1 MIIRTI
7 KKLKILSII
16 KLMVEIS
23 EPLLGFSTQKTTGG
37 RIMSALD
44 MDYNNMQA
52 QLKEYFLSKSIDLTM
67 KAYLMTISKVHRKI
81 FIYSSP
87 NIIVFDLD
95 SNIVESSHD
104 TGIDNACSIAC
115 NSQSVLLGTN
125 DAELIQISYPS
136 FTIAKKTRI
145 GKRQLYVAC

>member
-1 MIIRTI
+1 
-7 KKLKILSII
+7 
-16 KLMVEIS
+16 MVEIS